1 MRRYSGIVK
10 KLRDRV
16 LIPLAIAVAAT
27 LVIVFVVLN
36 LSAVLLALK
45 ERASENLATAVAFV
59 VATSV
64 LFGAAF
70 LSARGRG
77 GRKPVAALLSAGMVL
92 VLAGI
97 VGAAAIE
104 EGQEAPQETPE
115 LGAPDITITAGPGLT
130 FKERQLTTNPGEVV
144 VEYVNA
150 DTTAHTLL
158 FDTVADFKLQV
169 ASQGDTAKGAVKLE
183 PGTYTYFCDIPGH
196 RQAGMEGTLTVA
208 ETPEVP

>member
-1 MRRYSGIVK
+1 MRRRRGIVK
-10 KLRDRV
+10 TLRDRV
-16 LIPLAIAVAAT
+16 LIPLAIAVAAL

-36 LSAVLLALK
+36 LSTVLLAL
-45 ERASENLATAVAFV
+45 EVRTSENLATAVAFV
-59 VATSV
+59 VAISV
-64 LFGAAF
+64 LFGAASF
-70 LSARGRG
+70 SARGR

-97 VGAAAIE
+97 VGAAVIE
-104 EGQEAPQETPE
+104 EGREVPQGAPE

-130 FKERQLTTNPGEVV
+130 FKERQLTTSPGEVV
-144 VEYVNA
+144 IEYINA

-158 FDTVADFKLQV
+158 FDNVAGFKLQV

-183 PGTYTYFCDIPGH
+183 PGTYTYFCDLPGH

-208 ETPEVP
+208 ETPEAP